1 MPYRFGVVSIRIM
14 VFFLS
19 DRCQAVLPDVV
30 ANGAFAAGV
39 AEGDKML
46 RDLPAQPAG
55 SREPFPGG
63 SGLCAQLMIQ
73 TVDFFRIPVEDPG
86 RGLASEVG

>member
-1 MPYRFGVVSIRIM
+1 
-14 VFFLS
+14 
-19 DRCQAVLPDVV
+19 
-30 ANGAFAAGV
+30 
-39 AEGDKML
+39 ML
-46 RDLPAQPAG
+46 RDLSAQPAG
-55 SREPFPGG
+55 TREPFPGG

>member
-1 MPYRFGVVSIRIM
+1 M
-14 VFFLS
+14 FFLS

-30 ANGAFAAGV
+30 ADGALAAGI
-39 AEGDKML
+39 AEENKML
-46 RDLPAQPAG
+46 RDLPAQPAETG
-55 SREPFPGG
+55 EPIPGG

>member
-1 MPYRFGVVSIRIM
+1 M
-14 VFFLS
+14 FFLS

-55 SREPFPGG
+55 TGEPIPGG
-63 SGLCAQLMIQ
+63 SGLRTQLMIQ

-86 RGLASEVG
+86 RGLASEVR